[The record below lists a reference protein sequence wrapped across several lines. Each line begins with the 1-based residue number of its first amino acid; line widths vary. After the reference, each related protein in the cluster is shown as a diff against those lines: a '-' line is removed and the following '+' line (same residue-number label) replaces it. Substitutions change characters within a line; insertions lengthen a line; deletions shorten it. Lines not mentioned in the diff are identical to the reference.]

1 MADPEIGKLSSR
13 GTFFTDLAM
22 EMAAVAANDATHRC
36 GRRLIFLPYRRRRIW
51 LDQSKGFVL
60 SWHMDPLWQL
70 LSSSRRAPSP
80 PPSRNRYFGNNDANV
95 KKY

>member
-36 GRRLIFLPYRRRRIW
+36 GRRLIF
-51 LDQSKGFVL
+51 
-60 SWHMDPLWQL
+60 
-70 LSSSRRAPSP
+70 
-80 PPSRNRYFGNNDANV
+80 
-95 KKY
+95 